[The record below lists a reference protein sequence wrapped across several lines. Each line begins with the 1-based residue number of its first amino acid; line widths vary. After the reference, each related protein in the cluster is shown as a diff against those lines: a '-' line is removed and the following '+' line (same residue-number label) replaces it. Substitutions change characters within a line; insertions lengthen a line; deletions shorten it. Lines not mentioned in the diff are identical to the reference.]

1 MPEYAEGQSMIHLHT
16 IWWAHYLGDL
26 AAWSGAA
33 LAARWQYR
41 HLPDA
46 AQALAKVT
54 KPSYHATLALG
65 ALAGAWLLGSANS
78 LRSIAGAPSHS
89 IAGAPLSIG
98 IALGR
103 LGCLF
108 SGLPDFTYGTPTAL
122 PWAFDLGDGI
132 GRHPVQLYESLAM
145 TAFAIA
151 FIHARKAGNNWAEA
165 HAFHALIIVY
175 AGQRFVWEF
184 FKPYPGVVGPLN
196 VFHLLM
202 LGLMLYGLIWWR
214 RGSPEPS
221 GST

>member
-1 MPEYAEGQSMIHLHT
+1 
-16 IWWAHYLGDL
+16 
-26 AAWSGAA
+26 
-33 LAARWQYR
+33 
-41 HLPDA
+41 
-46 AQALAKVT
+46 
-54 KPSYHATLALG
+54 
-65 ALAGAWLLGSANS
+65 
-78 LRSIAGAPSHS
+78 
-89 IAGAPLSIG
+89 
-98 IALGR
+98 
-103 LGCLF
+103 
-108 SGLPDFTYGTPTAL
+108 
-122 PWAFDLGDGI
+122 
-132 GRHPVQLYESLAM
+132 M

-151 FIHARKAGNNWAEA
+151 FLHARKTGNNWAEA